1 MTAALYLLVVLIWG
15 TTWIAI
21 HFQIGPVPVELS
33 ILYRFALA
41 AAAMFVL
48 LLATRRLERL
58 RGRDHLVCLG
68 QGLALFSGNFL
79 LIYHASA
86 WVPSG
91 LVAVAFSTGSLW
103 TALFGRIAFGQA
115 LKPRVLAGGAVA
127 LAGLWLLF
135 GIDLDRIDADM
146 LYGLGLALAGTM
158 GFAGGNILAV
168 VHRRRG
174 LTPWTTTAWGML
186 YGTLILLA
194 VVLVRGLPWRFD
206 PSPAYVGALL
216 YLAIPGSVVAF
227 LAYLTLVGR
236 IGADRAAYST
246 VLFPLVALN
255 ASALL
260 EGYVWTGRAI
270 LGVALVL
277 LGNVLVFARLPRR
290 GNGGA
295 MPAGQGPLAGPSSS

>member
-15 TTWIAI
+15 TTWMAI
-21 HFQIGPVPVELS
+21 HYQIGPVPVELS
-33 ILYRFALA
+33 ILYRFILA
-41 AAAMFVL
+41 AAVMFAL
-48 LLATRRLERL
+48 LLVLRRREPL

-68 QGLALFSGNFL
+68 QGLTLFSGNFL
-79 LIYHASA
+79 LVYHASA
-86 WVPSG
+86 YVPSG
-91 LVAVAFSTGSLW
+91 LVAVAFSTGSVW
-103 TALFGRIAFGQA
+103 TALFSRVVLGLPLRPRI
-115 LKPRVLAGGAVA
+115 LAGGAVG

-135 GIDLDRIDADM
+135 GIDPARLDLGM

-158 GFAGGNILAV
+158 CFAAGNVLAV
-168 VHRRRG
+168 MHRRRG

-186 YGTLILLA
+186 YGMLILAA
-194 VVLVRGLPWRFD
+194 VALVEGQPWRFD

-216 YLAIPGSVVAF
+216 YLAIPGSVVAY
-227 LAYLTLVGR
+227 LAYLTLAGR

-260 EGYVWTGRAI
+260 EGYVWTAAA
-270 LGVALVL
+270 LAGVALVL

-290 GNGGA
+290 RNGAATPMAKAGA
-295 MPAGQGPLAGPSSS
+295 

>member
-1 MTAALYLLVVLIWG
+1 MTAGLYLLVVLIWG

-21 HFQIGPVPVELS
+21 HYQIGPVAVELS

-41 AAAMFVL
+41 AAVMFAL
-48 LLATRRLERL
+48 LLATRRFERL

-103 TALFGRIAFGQA
+103 TALFGWVALGQR
-115 LKPRVLAGGAVA
+115 LSPRVIAGGVVG

-135 GIDLDRIDADM
+135 GIDPARLDLDM
-146 LYGLGLALAGTM
+146 LVGLGLALAGTM
-158 GFAGGNILAV
+158 GFAFGNVFAV
-168 VHRRRG
+168 IHRRRG
-174 LTPWTTTAWGML
+174 LSPWTTTAWGML
-186 YGTLILLA
+186 YGTLILA
-194 VVLVRGLPWRFD
+194 VVVLARGLPWRFD
-206 PSPAYVGALL
+206 TAPTYVGALA
-216 YLAIPGSVVAF
+216 YLAIPGSVIAF
-227 LAYLTLVGR
+227 MAYLTLVGR

-255 ASALL
+255 VSALV
-260 EGYVWTGRAI
+260 EDYVWTMAAVA
-270 LGVALVL
+270 GVALVL
-277 LGNVLVFARLPRR
+277 LGNLLVFARRPGRR
-290 GNGGA
+290 NGGLT
-295 MPAGQGPLAGPSSS
+295 PAVKAGV

>member
-21 HFQIGPVPVELS
+21 HYQIGPVPVELA

-41 AAAMFVL
+41 AAVMALL
-48 LLATRRLERL
+48 LLATRRREAL
-58 RGRDHLVCLG
+58 RPRDHLVCLG
-68 QGLALFSGNFL
+68 QGLAMFSGNFL

-86 WVPSG
+86 YVPSG
-91 LVAVAFSTGSLW
+91 LVAVAFSTGSVW
-103 TALFGRIAFGQA
+103 TALFSRVALGQP

-135 GIDLDRIDADM
+135 GIDPAQLDWQM

-158 GFAGGNILAV
+158 GFGAGNVFAV
-168 VHRRRG
+168 MHRRRG

-186 YGTLILLA
+186 YGTLILAA
-194 VVLVRGLPWRFD
+194 VVLAEGTPWRFD

-216 YLAIPGSVVAF
+216 YLAIPGSVIAF

-236 IGADRAAYST
+236 IGADKAAYST

-260 EGYVWTGRAI
+260 EGYVWTATAAA
-270 LGVALVL
+270 GVALVL
-277 LGNVLVFARLPRR
+277 LGNVLVFARLPGRR
-290 GNGGA
+290 RNGAAPVGA
-295 MPAGQGPLAGPSSS
+295 

>member
-21 HFQIGPVPVELS
+21 HYQIGPVAVELS

-41 AAAMFVL
+41 TVVMFAL
-48 LLATRRLERL
+48 LLVTRRFERL
-58 RGRDHLVCLG
+58 RARDHLVCLG

-91 LVAVAFSTGSLW
+91 LVAVAFSTGSIW
-103 TALFGRIAFGQA
+103 TAVFSWVALGQK
-115 LKPRVLAGGAVA
+115 LSPRVIAGGLVG

-135 GIDLDRIDADM
+135 GIDPARLDLDM

-158 GFAGGNILAV
+158 GFACGNVFAV
-168 VHRRRG
+168 IHRRRG

-186 YGTLILLA
+186 YGTLILVA
-194 VVLVRGLPWRFD
+194 VVLAEGQPWRFD
-206 PSPAYVGALL
+206 PAPAYVGALL
-216 YLAIPGSVVAF
+216 YLAIPGSVIAF

-236 IGADRAAYST
+236 IGADKAAYST

-255 ASALL
+255 ASALF
-260 EGYVWTGRAI
+260 EGYVWTAAAVA
-270 LGVALVL
+270 GVALVL
-277 LGNVLVFARLPRR
+277 LGNLLVFARLPGRR
-290 GNGGA
+290 NGGA
-295 MPAGQGPLAGPSSS
+295 APAVKAGA